1 MDYHR
6 LHQRDRMRVQGHLSA
21 RQPEP
26 DHYLLRLARG
36 QRGRH
41 RRPSSKAALRA
52 QAEAAY
58 REWLARQRRR
68 P

>member
-21 RQPEP
+21 RQPDP
-26 DHYLLRLARG
+26 DDYLLRQARG
-36 QRGRH
+36 QRRR
-41 RRPSSKAALRA
+41 RRPRPSKAALRA
-52 QAEAAY
+52 QAETAY
-58 REWLARQRRR
+58 REWVARQRRR